1 MIYTEQHRELMRS
14 VTKFV
19 EAEINPHAEEWE
31 AAGIFPAHELFKKM
45 GDQGLLGIHKPEKFG
60 GQGLDYS
67 YEVAFCEALG
77 AAKSASAVMAIG
89 VQTDMATP
97 ALTKN
102 GSDEL
107 REEFLKPSITGD
119 YVATMLAKFS
129 ARQPPDVF
137 YIDSNVFLDW
147 VTQGLLEPLDSYA
160 KASHFSSKPF
170 YEPLLNGFKYKGKIY
185 GYPKDWSPLAM
196 EVNTSLAAK
205 AGVIPSKIKTWAIS

>member
-1 MIYTEQHRELMRS
+1 MLYTEQHRELMRS

-31 AAGIFPAHELFKKM
+31 RAGIRRAHELLKKR
-45 GDQGLLGIHKPEKFG
+45 GEQALLGIHKPEKYG

-67 YEVAFCEALG
+67 YEMAFCEAIG

-107 REEFLKPSITGD
+107 RDEFLKPSI
-119 YVATMLAKFS
+119 S
-129 ARQPPDVF
+129 
-137 YIDSNVFLDW
+137 
-147 VTQGLLEPLDSYA
+147 
-160 KASHFSSKPF
+160 
-170 YEPLLNGFKYKGKIY
+170 
-185 GYPKDWSPLAM
+185 
-196 EVNTSLAAK
+196 
-205 AGVIPSKIKTWAIS
+205 